1 MGIKLREIIEVIGGG
16 VPDGHTFKA
25 VQTGGPS
32 GGCIPAEMLDI
43 GVSYDALMKAGSIMG
58 SGGMIVMDDTSCMV
72 NVARFFIEF
81 CMTESCGKCIPCRA
95 GTAQMYTLLTRI
107 CEGTATMDDLD
118 LLEDLCATV
127 KETSL
132 CGLGQTAPNP
142 VLSTL
147 KYFRNE
153 YIEHIVTQALS
164 GRRLQHG
171 SARGGVGMSDA
182 VEVKTLI
189 IDEQE
194 VSALRGQTILEV
206 ARENDIDIPTLC
218 HLEGL
223 SDVGACRLC
232 LVEIKGSNKLLPAC
246 VATVYEGMEVS
257 TNTERLQ
264 KHRRTILELLFAER
278 NHICSVCVSN
288 GHCELQALGQEQGLT
303 HVRLPYRNPELA
315 VDASHERF
323 TVDHNR
329 CILCT
334 RCVRVCAE
342 IEGAHVWDVMGR
354 GINSIVITDL
364 HEEWGS
370 STCTRC
376 GKCVQVCPTGALFD
390 KSKIGSDHPKY
401 PDFLPYLNL
410 MREAQ

>member
-1 MGIKLREIIEVIGGG
+1 
-16 VPDGHTFKA
+16 
-25 VQTGGPS
+25 
-32 GGCIPAEMLDI
+32 
-43 GVSYDALMKAGSIMG
+43 
-58 SGGMIVMDDTSCMV
+58 
-72 NVARFFIEF
+72 
-81 CMTESCGKCIPCRA
+81 
-95 GTAQMYTLLTRI
+95 
-107 CEGTATMDDLD
+107 
-118 LLEDLCATV
+118 
-127 KETSL
+127 
-132 CGLGQTAPNP
+132 
-142 VLSTL
+142 
-147 KYFRNE
+147 
-153 YIEHIVTQALS
+153 
-164 GRRLQHG
+164 
-171 SARGGVGMSDA
+171 MSDT

-194 VSALRGQTILEV
+194 VSASRGQTILEV
-206 ARENDIDIPTLC
+206 AREHGIEIPTLC
-218 HLEGL
+218 QLEGL
-223 SDVGACRLC
+223 SNVGACRLC

-246 VATVYEGMEVS
+246 VAQVYEGMEVTTQS
-257 TNTERLQ
+257 ARLQ
-264 KHRRTILELLFAER
+264 KHRRMILEMLFAER

-288 GHCELQALGQEQGLT
+288 GHCELQSMAQAQGLT
-303 HVRLPYRNPELA
+303 HVRLAYRNPDLP

-342 IEGAHVWDVMGR
+342 VEGAHVWDVAGR
-354 GINSIVITDL
+354 GINSMVITDL
-364 HEEWGS
+364 HEEWGE